1 MFNKQQINALWGKIT
16 GEIIRTKETIDT
28 EVDDKI
34 KSHTYKETSVSELK
48 TMMEEGTL
56 VPGVIYSY
64 DVGSD
69 DNSITIYQTAKTPNK
84 LEEEG
89 ILISDDDKYN
99 EKKVIFDLASY
110 PEDSSV
116 LVVMSKDKDNLFIY
130 EDGVLKE
137 VACKVAET
145 ANGRLAYNRIPTNY
159 YIPEEFT
166 PGVYLV
172 RVDAALE
179 VDNPV
184 AGYGGLVRLSLG
196 NNVVNV
202 EVIDNGNH
210 ELWSV
215 KENKFITKDYELTDE
230 TTPFI
235 YDVIRQIYDDRLP
248 DGVDWNVSLASLNL
262 DEIGPIISIIDP
274 EH

>member
-1 MFNKQQINALWGKIT
+1 MFNKQQINALWAKIT
-16 GEIIRTKETIDT
+16 EEIIRSKETIDT

-56 VPGVIYSY
+56 VPGAIYSY

-172 RVDAALE
+172 RVDAALGG
-179 VDNPV
+179 DNTAV
-184 AGYGGLVRLSLG
+184 GYGGLVRLSLG

-215 KENKFITKDYELTDE
+215 KENKFITKDYELTGE
-230 TTPFI
+230 TTQFI
-235 YDVIRQIYDDRLP
+235 YDVIRQIYNDRLP
-248 DGVDWNVSLASLNL
+248 DGVDWNDSLASLNL